1 MQLWWAKELFK
12 LYSLLITNITTVCR
26 WGSIIWKHHLFFC
39 LLICSVLLEVLSGTN
54 ISSSSSLLI
63 AGNSTVNITCSA
75 ATGKAESVD
84 WLKDNKPLIP
94 GDRVILS
101 ADKKTLTIVK
111 VVREDAGDY
120 KCQLKNKVNQDE
132 STYKMVI
139 NCKYPREESFIVILY
154 MWSARLLI
162 CCVVLNWIECSN

>member
-12 LYSLLITNITTVCR
+12 LYSLLITDITTVCR

-75 ATGKAESVD
+75 AAGKAESVE
-84 WLKDNKPLIP
+84 WLKDSKSVASS
-94 GDRVILS
+94 DRIVLS
-101 ADKKTLTIVK
+101 ADKNTLTIVK
-111 VVREDAGDY
+111 VVKEDAGNY
-120 KCQLKNKVNQDE
+120 TCQLKNKVNKDE
-132 STYKMVI
+132 STYVMVI
-139 NCKYPREESFIVILY
+139 NCEYPREERFIHWNTVY
-154 MWSARLLI
+154 VR
-162 CCVVLNWIECSN
+162 CCPPLHWIS